1 MEEVKDKDN
10 VKDKQDKYIAVTK
23 YGVTWGGGGGGVN
36 NTTKHNIS
44 YD

>member
-23 YGVTWGGGGGGVN
+23 YGVTWGVN